1 MVDGSVFHLQDV
13 AGGPSRVLELQ
24 LVVLLV
30 LFLSFLSLLFFFPSL
45 LKLLSLSIKV
55 CEFASS
61 SFLSFFPRSYLPLA
75 SFFLSPTSTTVVL
88 PAKSSV

>member
-30 LFLSFLSLLFFFPSL
+30 LFLSFLSLLFFFP
-45 LKLLSLSIKV
+45 LSTKATIF
-55 CEFASS
+55 E
-61 SFLSFFPRSYLPLA
+61 Y
-75 SFFLSPTSTTVVL
+75 
-88 PAKSSV
+88 